1 MGRSKHV
8 SVDMWSELSHW
19 ALWRTMMRSEYFFF
33 VDTRQEFWQS
43 SAPRVFSALVTS
55 ISCSLLVNPDS
66 NDSSWEGRNT
76 CLWIYL
82 LNLSIE
88 ISEEY
93 WWEQNIFCSFTTPQA
108 IWQSLAPG
116 ALTTLV
122 TSVTL
127 YWLTQIILISPGKDK
142 TRVCGYTL
150 WISSLNTLENT
161 DENITFSVRSPPVCQ
176 SLAPGALSTLVTSV
190 VFYSLRRAA
199 LILPGKDETSVVGY
213 KL

>member
-161 DENITFSVRSPPVCQ
+161 DENITFSVRSPYHSQFVK
-176 SLAPGALSTLVTSV
+176 A
-190 VFYSLRRAA
+190 
-199 LILPGKDETSVVGY
+199 
-213 KL
+213 